1 VVFGVPNKLPHDRW
15 RNFTSILTKYTVA
28 YVMGVKSMR
37 DISSYRVF
45 RTDIRRAFDDYQGP
59 DLLLDVLLTWGTHR
73 FGTVGVEE
81 APRTIGKSNYDL
93 RKLVTMA
100 LTLLTGYTTL
110 PLRFASILGFLFT
123 LLGAFVLIYVLVT
136 YFVLGSIPGF
146 SFLASAIIIFSGV
159 QLFALGIM
167 GEYLARIFDRS
178 FGRPTYR
185 VLTTTGSEPHKQ

>member
-1 VVFGVPNKLPHDRW
+1 MSGVR
-15 RNFTSILTKYTVA
+15 SILSRFFIAGLAVIASCCVGFAFPLWHSSDPVKFVCYLIVALLVSPLKVSLPGITGTLTV
-28 YVMGVKSMR
+28 
-37 DISSYRVF
+37 
-45 RTDIRRAFDDYQGP
+45 
-59 DLLLDVLLTWGTHR
+59 
-73 FGTVGVEE
+73 
-81 APRTIGKSNYDL
+81 N
-93 RKLVTMA
+93 
-100 LTLLTGYTTL
+100 
-110 PLRFASILGFLFT
+110 FLFT